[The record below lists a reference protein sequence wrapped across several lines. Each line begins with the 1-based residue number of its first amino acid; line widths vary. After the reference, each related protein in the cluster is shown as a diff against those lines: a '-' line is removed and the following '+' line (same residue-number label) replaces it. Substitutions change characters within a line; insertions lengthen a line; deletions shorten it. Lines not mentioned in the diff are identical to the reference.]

1 MANTNLIFKIVMA
14 LPATK
19 TPHTVYMVYNSGSPT
34 SAKFCMTDSSGN
46 VVLNTVSQDDVT
58 QAIAGIPAQIVTW
71 GSVTEKPAVIAAGA
85 NAAAARAVIG
95 AGTSSLVIGT
105 TASTAKAGNYVPTW
119 TEITSKPAVIAAGA
133 DAAEARFAI
142 GAGTSNLALGTTDA
156 TAAKGDHTHAVATTS
171 ADGLMSAADKAKLD
185 VAGGLKSVDASA
197 AVFQAT
203 ASDRI
208 WVKYTAGPAVI
219 KLPMTPVYGDVIEIN
234 KINGVTVTSLDL
246 NGEKFQNTV
255 TDGVILDFDNLCL
268 GIAYSGSDFGWK
280 VIYGI

>member
-1 MANTNLIFKIVMA
+1 MASVNLNFKIVTV
-14 LPATK
+14 LPGTRS
-19 TPHTVYMVYNSGSPT
+19 PYTVYMVYNPSSPT
-34 SAKFCMTDSSGN
+34 QAKFCVTDATG
-46 VVLNTVSQDDVT
+46 VVAVDTVSKSEVADAIG
-58 QAIAGIPAQIVTW
+58 AIAATTW
-71 GSVTEKPAVIAAGA
+71 SNISG
-85 NAAAARAVIG
+85 
-95 AGTSSLVIGT
+95 
-105 TASTAKAGNYVPTW
+105 
-119 TEITSKPAVIAAGA
+119 KPAVIAAGA

-246 NGEKFQNTV
+246 NGATFQNTV